1 MNVPKKRGMV
11 NLNNKTNF
19 LIFILAISC
28 GSLAANI
35 YYAQPIVQFIAK
47 DLDISSDLS
56 GLLTTLTQIGYG
68 LGLFLSYQWQIYLKV
83 RK

>member
-1 MNVPKKRGMV
+1 MIKLTK
-11 NLNNKTNF
+11 KTNF

-35 YYAQPIVQFIAK
+35 YYAQPIVQFIAE
-47 DLDISSDLS
+47 DLNISSDLS

-68 LGLFLSYQWQIYLKV
+68 LGLFLSYQWLTYLKV